1 MRNSKRSWTT
11 PVSDGQWPDATALLE
26 SMQRGERTALEVV
39 TEHIERT
46 EAQHARLNAATEIL
60 RDAALEQARTPRPGP
75 LSGLPV
81 SLKETFA
88 LAGHEVTAG
97 SNRRP
102 PVRHQADAP
111 VVRRLRDAGAIVF
124 ARSTVPEF
132 VMTAET
138 RSLRWGVT
146 NNPIDASRTCGGSTG
161 GEGALVGSGCS
172 PAGLGT
178 DILGSIRIPA
188 SFCGI
193 VGFRPASHL
202 VDKTDV
208 WTSGVG
214 YFETWNGIGPLTR
227 SVRDARLLHDVIAHA
242 PLPAPRP
249 TEGLRLVLPSDFP
262 RSVRD
267 SVIAGAEQLAT
278 RALMDTGMTH
288 EDHSFADVRELFL
301 GIPKLVCGES
311 LPAWKEWLTTADG
324 QPFRTRR
331 ELLRQL
337 GRRPTVE
344 PGFFMWFLMEAVMKP
359 SPAAYEALIRMYEKA
374 RERYHALLGDD
385 GILLLPTLGLLAPEH
400 GKMNRTSLRPGL
412 NRLLTAHTFVNACNL
427 SAISVPVPRCR
438 DQRTGLVPGI
448 MLACAPGAEGRLLD
462 AAAAVEAAQ
471 ARPPG

>member
-1 MRNSKRSWTT
+1 MRS
-11 PVSDGQWPDATALLE
+11 
-26 SMQRGERTALEVV
+26 GERTALEVV
-39 TEHIERT
+39 TEHLDRT
-46 EAQHARLNAATEIL
+46 EAQQARLNATTAIL
-60 RDAALEQARTPRPGP
+60 RDEALAQARSPRPGP

-97 SNRRP
+97 SLRRP
-102 PVRHQADAP
+102 PVKHDADAP
-111 VVRRLRDAGAIVF
+111 VVRRLREAGAIVF

-132 VMTAET
+132 VMTGET

-146 NNPIDASRTCGGSTG
+146 NNPIDPKRTCGGSTG

-227 SVRDARLLHDVIAHA
+227 SVRDARLIYDVIANA
-242 PLPAPRP
+242 PLPDPQPPA
-249 TEGLRLVLPSDFP
+249 GLRLVLPEDFP

-267 SVIAGAEQLAT
+267 NVIAGAEQLAT
-278 RALMDTGMTH
+278 RALLDAGLRH
-288 EDHSFADVRELFL
+288 EEHSFADVRELFL
-301 GIPKLVCGES
+301 NIPKIVCGES

-324 QPFRTRR
+324 EPFRTTR
-331 ELLRQL
+331 ELWRQVR
-337 GRRPTVE
+337 RRPTVE

-359 SPAAYEALIRMYEKA
+359 APAAYEALIRMYEKA
-374 RERYHALLGDD
+374 RERYHAMLGDD

-400 GKMNRTSLRPGL
+400 GRMNRASLRPGL
-412 NRLLTAHTFVNACNL
+412 NGLFTAHTFVNACDL
-427 SAISVPVPRCR
+427 SAITVPVTRCR
-438 DQRTGLVPGI
+438 DPRTGLTPGV
-448 MLACAPGAEGRLLD
+448 MLACAPGAEARLLD

-471 ARPPG
+471 AQPAG